1 MLRPNR
7 FLTLNKVYR
16 ISMIKNI
23 YIQNYPI
30 HCFSTSNCVNL
41 TIEDIIL
48 NNEAGNSP
56 NNRQSW

>member
-1 MLRPNR
+1 
-7 FLTLNKVYR
+7 
-16 ISMIKNI
+16 MIKNL

-48 NNEAGNSP
+48 NNEAGNGP